1 MFRQML
7 LTQWKWSGIGIV
19 AAALASFVLPILT
32 VQGAGVSDPTWI
44 DARALLP
51 ELEYWSRTYPALA
64 LAIGLFAGTMAWTN
78 DHRGRHVYALTLP
91 LPRWHY
97 VLLRYGAGL
106 VLLLVPVLLLWA
118 GAMLAGRMAIIP
130 PGLHAY
136 PHALAL
142 RFGLAVLLAYS
153 IFFAISSGTTR
164 TAGYVI
170 GVVAGLMVLQLLF
183 LLSGSNTEL
192 VGPIFDRLVTLPGP
206 FEVFGGRW
214 MLIDV

>member
-1 MFRQML
+1 MFRQIL
-7 LTQWKWSGIGIV
+7 YTQWKWSGVGIV
-19 AAALASFVLPILT
+19 AAGLASFALPILT
-32 VQGAGVSDPTWI
+32 VQSAGAPEPTWI

-51 ELEYWSRTYPALA
+51 ALEYWSRAYPGLA
-64 LAIGLFAGTMAWTN
+64 LAIGLLAGTMAWTN

-106 VLLLVPVLLLWA
+106 VLLLVPILLLWG
-118 GAMLAGRMAIIP
+118 GAMLAGSMTTIP

-142 RFGLAVLLAYS
+142 RFGLALLLAYS

-183 LLSGSNTEL
+183 LLSGSHTNL
-192 VGPIFDRLVTLPGP
+192 VQPLFDRLVTLPGP
-206 FEVFGGRW
+206 FEIFGGRW

>member
-1 MFRQML
+1 MFRQIL
-7 LTQWKWSGIGIV
+7 YTQWKWSGIGIV
-19 AAALASFVLPILT
+19 AVSIAAFVLPILT
-32 VQGAGVSDPTWI
+32 VQEAGTSDPTWI

-51 ELEYWSRTYPALA
+51 ALEYWSRAYPALA
-64 LAIGLFAGTMAWTN
+64 LAIGLLGGTMAWTN

-106 VLLLVPVLLLWA
+106 VLLLAPALLLWI
-118 GAMLAGRMAIIP
+118 GAMLAARTAIIP

-142 RFGLAVLLAYS
+142 RFALAVLLAYS

-170 GVVAGLMVLQLLF
+170 GIVAGLMVIQLLF
-183 LLSGSNTEL
+183 LLSGSHTSL
-192 VGPIFDRLVTLPGP
+192 VEPVFDRLVTLPGP
-206 FEVFGGRW
+206 FEIFGGRW